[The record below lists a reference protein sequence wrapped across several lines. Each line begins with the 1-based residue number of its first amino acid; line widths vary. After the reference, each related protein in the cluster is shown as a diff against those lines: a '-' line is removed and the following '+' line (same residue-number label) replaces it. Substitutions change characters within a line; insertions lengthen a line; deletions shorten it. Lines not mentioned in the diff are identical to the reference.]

1 MEEETT
7 DVTEDINSE
16 VEEDTNISED
26 DTTDDNTDDSVAT
39 GEEDTEALQSK
50 LDEALQ
56 AKSDLT
62 VRAKKAEEKLKILK
76 AKPQEETNDPQ
87 LSDELKLIA
96 RGLSDEAIEQAK
108 VIAKGKDISLQEAI
122 KDPLFIVFD
131 KDLKEKQKKEEAK
144 LGASKGS
151 GQTQERLAGTK
162 SGSTRDEHEEAF
174 KKALG
179 K

>member
-26 DTTDDNTDDSVAT
+26 DTTDDNIDDSVT
-39 GEEDTEALQSK
+39 GEEDTEELQSK